1 MKIDYTVENQ
11 RFEQVY
17 FAGQQTMCSED
28 IALPHSKSRNRQNRL
43 LLIMWG
49 CQSDKAILQQEV
61 ISAYNNANSLG
72 QFKALFV
79 LRQSLR
85 SILRK
90 TNNALN
96 CR

>member
-1 MKIDYTVENQ
+1 MAKEY
-11 RFEQVY
+11 
-17 FAGQQTMCSED
+17 
-28 IALPHSKSRNRQNRL
+28 P
-43 LLIMWG
+43 
-49 CQSDKAILQQEV
+49 
-61 ISAYNNANSLG
+61 NNANSLG

>member
-1 MKIDYTVENQ
+1 M
-11 RFEQVY
+11 
-17 FAGQQTMCSED
+17 
-28 IALPHSKSRNRQNRL
+28 ALFNNS
-43 LLIMWG
+43 
-49 CQSDKAILQQEV
+49 AILQV
-61 ISAYNNANSLG
+61 SNIGGSALSRRAIKVRCLIKLVWHNKANPRG

-85 SILRK
+85 SILHK